1 MATRKY
7 IRRSLQERKHILE
20 KYDRLPQMS
29 LNAAA
34 RLLNVSG
41 PLLSIWLRKRNMKNA
56 KSDLSGAV
64 YLSCKTHQVEAALWR
79 WIDASFANGITV
91 NEPMIRGKAI
101 RVAEEMGLSNF
112 RANSAWLKRFK
123 SREPVIREMFQVD
136 QKEGNAAEV
145 PKSANKVTEPKKN
158 LGARKTHRL
167 EAALWRWIDH
177 TQQSGID
184 LNESTIRSKAAQLAK
199 IVGYGNFRAS
209 SEWFTRFLNREGLI
223 RSMFKIGENNQ
234 DKKGMANV
242 VPRMNFAN
250 TNMQQLEDALWRWID
265 HCRENSVTVNDSV
278 ICSEASRL
286 ARMMGFSNFQANED
300 WLKCFKARGRVVQGV
315 TKPNICPEN
324 LLGDLTKDESA
335 FDHMQQSV
343 DSSATDQSYSE
354 SEVLSDLDIPKLE
367 PTVVTAEL
375 NGDAHSVTVPS
386 LWQMKEAMKTLATGL
401 LYRGFCDF
409 KLLHRFEKEVD
420 NVLRR
425 SVTLGKNSSLQA

>member
-20 KYDRLPQMS
+20 KYDRLPQMP

-34 RLLNVSG
+34 RLLNVSA

-64 YLSCKTHQVEAALWR
+64 YLSCKTHQLEAALWR
-79 WIDASFANGITV
+79 WIDASFADGITV

-136 QKEGNAAEV
+136 QKEGNAAGD
-145 PKSANKVTEPKKN
+145 PKSADKVTESQKN

-177 TQQSGID
+177 TQQSGVD

-199 IVGYGNFRAS
+199 IVGYGNFRANA
-209 SEWFTRFLNREGLI
+209 EWFTRFLNREGHI
-223 RSMFKIGENNQ
+223 RSMFKIGKNNQ
-234 DKKGMANV
+234 DKKSMGKLE
-242 VPRMNFAN
+242 PRMNFTNA
-250 TNMQQLEDALWRWID
+250 NMQQLEDALWRWID
-265 HCRENSVTVNDSV
+265 HCRENNVTVNDSV

-286 ARMMGFSNFQANED
+286 ARMMGFINFQSNED
-300 WLKCFKARGRVVQGV
+300 WLKCFKARGRVVQRV
-315 TKPNICPEN
+315 TNPNPCPEN
-324 LLGDLTKDESA
+324 PPNDQTKEESASYRMQTDESSTA
-335 FDHMQQSV
+335 
-343 DSSATDQSYSE
+343 DQSYSE
-354 SEVLSDLDIPKLE
+354 SDVLSDLDIPKLE

-375 NGDAHSVTVPS
+375 NGNAHSVTVPS

-425 SVTLGKNSSLQA
+425 SVTLGKNNSLQA